1 MAAAAAAAADQTGI
15 PLTREGAAVATE
27 TEKKS
32 SLVGSA
38 RETAKSAAASLEQEW
53 RELSFDAVGK
63 NDQAVLEKLRRKS
76 LLLATK
82 SVFDANRSRLR
93 NRIRDIAREADR
105 LSGKIKKKIREEQ
118 SFSGRIHTSSTTR
131 DPVPAVG
138 HSADFV
144 NPTIQTGDSTTAY
157 ITDSDETWA
166 GASSGVVFSSK
177 ILMKE
182 GTIALDEAT
191 PEYLFQSQE
200 RIHIT
205 ASETPED
212 MHDNQNNPESTS
224 VPEGPA
230 LGGQTWHT

>member
-1 MAAAAAAAADQTGI
+1 M
-15 PLTREGAAVATE
+15 R
-27 TEKKS
+27 
-32 SLVGSA
+32 
-38 RETAKSAAASLEQEW
+38 
-53 RELSFDAVGK
+53 SFAF
-63 NDQAVLEKLRRKS
+63 A
-76 LLLATK
+76 
-82 SVFDANRSRLR
+82 
-93 NRIRDIAREADR
+93 NRIRDIAEADR

-157 ITDSDETWA
+157 TTDSVMKPWA

-177 ILMKE
+177 NTHERE

-212 MHDNQNNPESTS
+212 ITTIKIILRAHLFPRYSCS
-224 VPEGPA
+224 WCG
-230 LGGQTWHT
+230 